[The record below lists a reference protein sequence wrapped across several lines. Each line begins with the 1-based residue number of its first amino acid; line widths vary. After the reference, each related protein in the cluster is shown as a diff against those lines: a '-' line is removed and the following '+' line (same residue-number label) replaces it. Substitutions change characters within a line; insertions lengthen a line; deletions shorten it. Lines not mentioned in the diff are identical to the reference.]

1 MKTSNKI
8 IPFYTLELPESA
20 KEEIREIYGRRKVSE
35 NIINMYHEHL
45 KYRMLRSR
53 SIYDYE
59 VMGSTWFYEEV
70 KDRSISQPD
79 ELTRWLEVRTF
90 RNGTEFKK
98 KEAKHYRF
106 KPDFLRKHGLV
117 IKKIYVPLK
126 VWDKGHYSPSPIEKG
141 TNYNIDRIEIDL
153 NLWSMTNTDIER
165 ELMGASY
172 DRFARKTNVK
182 GDKVECWHKR
192 YDFEL
197 SYQSNDH
204 ALYKYWETKVGA
216 YRKYNSLVKFK
227 YGDRL
232 AEINP
237 TNNRL
242 DHRLLELPKECLRYI
257 RVDGEPLV
265 ENDLKNSQPC
275 LLMNVLFGNLQVPFK
290 DYGIILDQVRKE
302 YDNLVELVGTNPK
315 LHELIESTYSGTF
328 YEVLQRLSSESMTRD
343 EAKKATMFVLFSE
356 FKPKWNPS
364 VQMWVDNHPELYWF
378 IQNFKKGY
386 FKAHKDN
393 ILSQKVFRVKKSD
406 KSAYEASTS
415 FLPVLLQKIE
425 AMIFLDHILID
436 LYHKGIFALSK
447 HDAILCK
454 RSDSVK
460 VKRIMEQHL
469 SKLLGENRYTLD
481 TTQIC
486 TECHKLAA

>member
-1 MKTSNKI
+1 MK
-8 IPFYTLELPESA
+8 
-20 KEEIREIYGRRKVSE
+20 
-35 NIINMYHEHL
+35 NILYL
-45 KYRMLRSR
+45 LL
-53 SIYDYE
+53 
-59 VMGSTWFYEEV
+59 F
-70 KDRSISQPD
+70 ISS
-79 ELTRWLEVRTF
+79 V
-90 RNGTEFKK
+90 G
-98 KEAKHYRF
+98 
-106 KPDFLRKHGLV
+106 
-117 IKKIYVPLK
+117 
-126 VWDKGHYSPSPIEKG
+126 YSQTPI
-141 TNYNIDRIEIDL
+141 
-153 NLWSMTNTDIER
+153 TD
-165 ELMGASY
+165 
-172 DRFARKTNVK
+172 
-182 GDKVECWHKR
+182 
-192 YDFEL
+192 
-197 SYQSNDH
+197 
-204 ALYKYWETKVGA
+204 
-216 YRKYNSLVKFK
+216 
-227 YGDRL
+227 
-232 AEINP
+232 
-237 TNNRL
+237 
-242 DHRLLELPKECLRYI
+242 
-257 RVDGEPLV
+257 
-265 ENDLKNSQPC
+265 
-275 LLMNVLFGNLQVPFK
+275 
-290 DYGIILDQVRKE
+290 
-302 YDNLVELVGTNPK
+302 DNLVELVGTNPK

>member
-1 MKTSNKI
+1 MKT

-45 KYRMLRSR
+45 KYRMLRSK

-79 ELTRWLEVRTF
+79 EMARWMEVRIF

-106 KPDFLRKHGLV
+106 KPAFLRKHGLV

-126 VWDKGHYSPSPIEKG
+126 EWDDRGYSPSQIETG
-141 TNYNIDRIEIDL
+141 TNQNIDRIEIDL

-165 ELMGASY
+165 ELMGASH
-172 DRFARKTNVK
+172 DRFDRKTNAK

-197 SYQSNDH
+197 SYQLNDH
-204 ALYKYWETKVGA
+204 ALYNYWETKVGA
-216 YRKYNSLVKFK
+216 YRMYNSLVKFK

-232 AEINP
+232 AEINS

-242 DHRLLELPKECLRYI
+242 DHRLLLLPKECLRYI
-257 RVDGEPLV
+257 RVDGEPIV
-265 ENDLKNSQPC
+265 EHDLKNSQPS
-275 LLMNVLFGNLQVPFK
+275 LLMNALFGNLQVPFK
-290 DYGIILDQVRKE
+290 DYHIVLDQVRKE
-302 YDNLVELVGTNPK
+302 YDKLVELVSTNSK
-315 LHELIESTYSGTF
+315 LNELIESTYSGTF
-328 YEVLQRLSSESMTRD
+328 YEALQRLSDEPYTRN
-343 EAKKATMFVLFSE
+343 EVKLATMFVLFSG
-356 FKPKWNPS
+356 FKPNWNPS

-393 ILSQKVFRVKKSD
+393 ILSQKVSRAEKSD

-425 AMIFLDHILID
+425 AIIFLDHILID

-454 RSDSVK
+454 QSDSIK

-469 SKLLGENRYTLD
+469 SKLLGENKYTLD
-481 TTQIC
+481 TTRMC